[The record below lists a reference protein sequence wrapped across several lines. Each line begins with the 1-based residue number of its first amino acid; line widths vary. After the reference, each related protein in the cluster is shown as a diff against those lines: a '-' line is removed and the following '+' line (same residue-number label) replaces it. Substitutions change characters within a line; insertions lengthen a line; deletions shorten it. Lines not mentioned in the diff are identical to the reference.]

1 MQLGL
6 FAKRE
11 NADRL
16 SSEAHNKGFQTGI
29 SSDAKGQY
37 RVRTSGVA
45 DRAAAESLAQRLKS
59 AGYPAAVVAPGK

>member
-11 NADRL
+11 NAERL
-16 SSEAHNKGFQTGI
+16 SSDAHNKGFQTGI

-37 RVRTSGVA
+37 RVRASGPA
-45 DRAAAESLAQRLKS
+45 DRTGAESLAQRLKS
-59 AGYPAAVVAPGK
+59 AGFAAAIVAPGK

>member
-11 NADRL
+11 NAERL
-16 SSEAHNKGFQTGI
+16 SGEAHGKGFQTGI

-37 RVRTSGVA
+37 RVRTAGVA
-45 DRAAAESLAQRLKS
+45 DRAAAESLVQRLKS
-59 AGYPAAVVAPGK
+59 AGYSAAIVAPAK